1 MGSPMRSDLAIRVRG
16 LSKYYEFEH
25 VHEWSLL
32 GKRRQRER
40 SGQGYL
46 ALSDISF
53 DIPRGQ
59 AVGLIGRNG
68 AGKSTLLKILT
79 GSLRPSEGQVEV
91 HGRVSAL
98 LELGAGFNPEFTG
111 RENIFLVG
119 AVLGMSEAE
128 IKGKYQSIIDFAD
141 IGAFI
146 ERPVKAYSSGMMV
159 RLAFALQAHVDP
171 DILIID
177 EALSVGDIFFQQKCI
192 AKIREILSRNVT
204 LLFVSHGLNSV
215 KSLCTRAIH
224 LDKGLVSADGPAEE
238 VCDAYQN
245 SMTSVSTQ
253 DWRLAVE
260 ASKMADDS
268 GQAMAVQPLRAP
280 TAAQADPQFEHRL
293 TQHSGSGE
301 IRFVGMTFTD
311 EQGRPMALLEQAG
324 GVRLRVYLRA
334 HVDIPEGAAIG
345 ILVRDAT
352 GVDLIAFNSDFY
364 KYRLPAFE
372 AGQEY
377 IWELALDL
385 PLARGYYSFH
395 CGIKP
400 HSQSEYFYHR
410 CFNAALLE
418 VASNPVTW
426 GAYGGRIIHS
436 PSSARIL
443 RIDRSE

>member
-1 MGSPMRSDLAIRVRG
+1 MDSPMHSELAIRVRG

-32 GKRRQRER
+32 GGQRQRER

-53 DIPRGQ
+53 EIPRGQ

-79 GSLRPSEGQVEV
+79 GSLRPSEGEVEV
-91 HGRVSAL
+91 RGRVSAL
-98 LELGAGFNPEFTG
+98 LELGAGFNSEFTG

-119 AVLGMSEAE
+119 AVLGMSEEEVRA
-128 IKGKYQSIIDFAD
+128 KYQAIVDFAD
-141 IGAFI
+141 IGVFI
-146 ERPVKAYSSGMMV
+146 DKPVKSYSSGMMV
-159 RLAFALQAHVDP
+159 RLAFALQVHVDP

-192 AKIREILSRNVT
+192 AKIREILERNVT

-215 KSLCTRAIH
+215 KSLCSRAIH
-224 LDKGLVSADGPAEE
+224 LDKGCMRADGPAEE
-238 VCDAYQN
+238 VCNAYQN
-245 SMTSVSTQ
+245 AMTSVSTQ

-260 ASKMADDS
+260 ASKMAED
-268 GQAMAVQPLRAP
+268 GAAFMAVQRVSAP
-280 TAAQADPQFEHRL
+280 TAAEADPDFERRL
-293 TQHSGSGE
+293 TQQSGSGE
-301 IRFVGMTFTD
+301 IRFTGLTFVD
-311 EQGRPMALLEQAG
+311 AQGRPVTVMEQAG
-324 GVRLRVYLRA
+324 SIRLRAYLQA
-334 HVDIPEGAAIG
+334 HASVPEGAAIG
-345 ILVRDAT
+345 ILVRDAA

-364 KYRLPAFE
+364 QYRLPAFE
-372 AGQEY
+372 AGRTY
-377 IWELALDL
+377 IWELDLEL
-385 PLARGYYSFH
+385 PLARGYYSFQ

-400 HSQSEYFYHR
+400 HPQSDYFYHR

-436 PSSARIL
+436 PSAARVL
-443 RIDRSE
+443 QIDGGT